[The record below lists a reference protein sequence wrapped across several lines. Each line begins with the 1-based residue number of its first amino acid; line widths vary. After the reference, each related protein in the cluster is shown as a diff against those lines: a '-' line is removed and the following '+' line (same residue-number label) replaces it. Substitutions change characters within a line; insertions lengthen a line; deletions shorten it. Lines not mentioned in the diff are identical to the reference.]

1 MFTIAKTWKQP
12 ECPST
17 EEWIKT
23 RYKIQ
28 WNMTQPL
35 KRMKSC
41 HLQQQ
46 IEEVREGEISDD
58 ISHVT
63 LKRNDTDE
71 LTK

>member
-1 MFTIAKTWKQP
+1 
-12 ECPST
+12 
-17 EEWIKT
+17 
-23 RYKIQ
+23 
-28 WNMTQPL
+28 MTQPL

-71 LTK
+71 LTKQRDSQN